1 MRARPSFGPSCHRRK
16 ARSPQRR
23 RPGQMHAVDD
33 SPRPRRRARERCG
46 PAAPGRRWRR
56 PNPREG
62 TTGCTRAFSSAIR
75 ASSVLAR
82 TPEYPHASTFA
93 RSAIVA
99 RTARLE
105 SGSPTPAAWLRS
117 RFNCSALKRV
127 VRDPHVGERSEAG
140 VDAVDGFVAL
150 GLARDHSARRVD
162 ARPRGLGET
171 DRTIVVRDRGDILQR
186 ERLTIEEHHA
196 SASLS
201 TRVDRGAA
209 TSVAGDATAH
219 RARV

>member
-1 MRARPSFGPSCHRRK
+1 MRASNGRVDPRRPSIESAAATSAARASRSASSSARASEGRRRLRPVDERETFLRSEHHRGE
-16 ARSPQRR
+16 AGSPQRR
-23 RPGQMHAVDD
+23 PPRADARRPG
-33 SPRPRRRARERCG
+33 SPRPRRRARERRG

-117 RFNCSALKRV
+117 RFNCSALKASCGIRTSAN
-127 VRDPHVGERSEAG
+127 DPKPV
-140 VDAVDGFVAL
+140 L
-150 GLARDHSARRVD
+150 M
-162 ARPRGLGET
+162 P
-171 DRTIVVRDRGDILQR
+171 
-186 ERLTIEEHHA
+186 
-196 SASLS
+196 
-201 TRVDRGAA
+201 
-209 TSVAGDATAH
+209 
-219 RARV
+219 